1 MGRVYDVYRYDA
13 EVAVDLLSLRKRV
26 QDIDRPAF
34 YEPVQYYYDPP
45 SEPPPRTISFVS
57 ARNNAD
63 LAMLV
68 GPTCKAFVKDSL
80 WEWHETHTSGNPCVW
95 ATRGARRVGWHT
107 YVPVMAGAGE
117 FPLRYNMPSDIAAIR
132 TTLAKLTV
140 ADLQANVEQCIN
152 QQQVRTEER
161 EGFDRKRLSETIAP
175 RFLQTIRSFYQQAQD
190 QNEIVVCVLR

>member
-1 MGRVYDVYRYDA
+1 MGRVYDIYRYNTELA
-13 EVAVDLLSLRKRV
+13 IDLLSLRKRV
-26 QDIDRPAF
+26 QDIDQPPF
-34 YEPVQYYYDPP
+34 YEPVQYYYAPP
-45 SEPPPRTISFVS
+45 SKSPPRTISFVS

-68 GPTCKAFVKDSL
+68 GSGCEAFTADSL
-80 WEWHETHTSGNPCVW
+80 WEWYNHHTSSNPHVW
-95 ATRGARRVGWHT
+95 ATRGARRVGWHE

-161 EGFDRKRLSETIAP
+161 EGFDSKRLSETIAP